1 MKSVNDYGYP
11 HMFLWNKN
19 GMVKHFDTR
28 GLSLEFL
35 KEDFDYMLF
44 LKFDAPTKS
53 SDFDIPDLMKSLDS
67 IFTRYINAF
76 IILTEKKPSPPYSQ
90 WMEEYV
96 YSFSC
101 NFSAFKT
108 IMKNFKSATP
118 WTERLLFK
126 LLNNIFEGAPDFE
139 NVLIKQIPF
148 EAEKPIALVPCDV
161 VIPHEGVHSHLPNLL
176 SRLSKIN
183 QLKIVVGSNFENSS
197 EIDNL
202 NTNYPEVS
210 FN

>member
-1 MKSVNDYGYP
+1 MG
-11 HMFLWNKN
+11 
-19 GMVKHFDTR
+19 
-28 GLSLEFL
+28 
-35 KEDFDYMLF
+35 
-44 LKFDAPTKS
+44 
-53 SDFDIPDLMKSLDS
+53 
-67 IFTRYINAF
+67 
-76 IILTEKKPSPPYSQ
+76 
-90 WMEEYV
+90 
-96 YSFSC
+96 
-101 NFSAFKT
+101 
-108 IMKNFKSATP
+108 NFKSATH
-118 WTERLLFK
+118 WAERLLFK